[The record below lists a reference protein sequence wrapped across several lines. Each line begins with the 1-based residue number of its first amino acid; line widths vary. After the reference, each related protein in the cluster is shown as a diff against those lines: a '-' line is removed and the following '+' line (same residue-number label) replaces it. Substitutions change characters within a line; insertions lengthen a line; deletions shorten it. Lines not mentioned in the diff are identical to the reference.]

1 MITLEDVQAARL
13 TVDKFNRQASAGIR
27 HTPLVPS
34 DSLSSLTRKD
44 LFFKAECLQV
54 TGSFK
59 VPGIV
64 NTLVTEMGEDC
75 KGILGVSSGNQ
86 GLCIAYIAK
95 LLGKKSL
102 IMVPPGAST
111 AKMNLI
117 RSYGGEVVQMNF
129 NSFDTALQTCTDLAQ
144 KKGYYYPNLFSNE
157 NFIAGHGTL
166 GLQILEDIPEAD
178 AIVIPG
184 GSGVLAAG
192 LATAC
197 KAIKPSIKVY
207 AVGAQNSSCLLNAY
221 QQGKSCTLSEMPESI
236 CDGLRSPIVTELVL
250 DHVLEHVDDVVTV
263 TEEEVI
269 NAMRLIWTH
278 TKLLS
283 EPSGAVTLA
292 ALLSDRLPIPDG
304 SKVVCLLTGGNTD
317 MNTALKYLAA

>member
-1 MITLEDVQAARL
+1 MITLEDVQKAKK
-13 TVDKFNRQASAGIR
+13 TVAKFNRQTSAGIR
-27 HTPLVPS
+27 HTPLIPS
-34 DSLSSLTRKD
+34 DSLGEMTNKKLY
-44 LFFKAECLQV
+44 FKAECLQV

-75 KGILGVSSGNQ
+75 RGIMGVSSGNQ

-95 LLGKKSL
+95 LLGKKCL
-102 IMVPPGAST
+102 IMVPPGASS
-111 AKMNLI
+111 AKVDLI
-117 RSYGGEVVQMNF
+117 QSYGGEVVQMNF
-129 NSFDTALQTCTDLAQ
+129 TSFDTAMQTVTDLANE
-144 KKGYYYPNLFSNE
+144 KGYYYPNLFSNE

-221 QQGKSCTLSEMPESI
+221 QQRKPCTLTEMPESI
-236 CDGLRSPIVTELVL
+236 CDGLRSPIVTKLVL
-250 DHVLEHVDDVVTV
+250 DHVLENVDDIVTV

-269 NAMRLIWTH
+269 NAMRLIWKH

-292 ALLSDRLPIPDG
+292 ARLAADRLPIPIG
-304 SKVVCLLTGGNTD
+304 
-317 MNTALKYLAA
+317 A

>member
-1 MITLEDVQAARL
+1 MTKKELY
-13 TVDKFNRQASAGIR
+13 
-27 HTPLVPS
+27 
-34 DSLSSLTRKD
+34 
-44 LFFKAECLQV
+44 FKAECLQV

-75 KGILGVSSGNQ
+75 RGIMGVSSGNQ

-95 LLGKKSL
+95 LLGKKCL
-102 IMVPPGAST
+102 IMVPPGASS
-111 AKMNLI
+111 AKVDLI
-117 RSYGGEVVQMNF
+117 QSYGGEVVQMNF
-129 NSFDTALQTCTDLAQ
+129 TSFDTAMQAATDLANE
-144 KKGYYYPNLFSNE
+144 KGYYYPNLFSNE

-166 GLQILEDIPEAD
+166 GLQILEDIPQAD

-221 QQGKSCTLSEMPESI
+221 QQRKPCTLTEMPESI
-236 CDGLRSPIVTELVL
+236 CDGLRSPVVTKLVL
-250 DHVLEHVDDVVTV
+250 DHVLEYVDDVVTV

-269 NAMRLIWTH
+269 NAMRLIWKH

-292 ALLSDRLPIPDG
+292 ALLAADRLPIPHG
-304 SKVVCLLTGGNTD
+304 AKVVCLLTGGNTD
-317 MNTALKYLAA
+317 MNSALKYLAA